1 MAVTEIHPITTTLNK
16 ALDYIMNPKKTDDK
30 LLVDGFGCSP
40 EIAFYQFNQ
49 VILKSLSPPSPLSP
63 AGQSRQLY
71 TALSVNDSNRGYPNI
86 AVTTVTAVTRP
97 LCKRN
102 LPAVFFAAVL
112 INDMVLI

>member
-1 MAVTEIHPITTTLNK
+1 MALT
-16 ALDYIMNPKKTDDK
+16 
-30 LLVDGFGCSP
+30 
-40 EIAFYQFNQ
+40 
-49 VILKSLSPPSPLSP
+49 
-63 AGQSRQLY
+63 
-71 TALSVNDSNRGYPNI
+71 VNDSNKGYPNI